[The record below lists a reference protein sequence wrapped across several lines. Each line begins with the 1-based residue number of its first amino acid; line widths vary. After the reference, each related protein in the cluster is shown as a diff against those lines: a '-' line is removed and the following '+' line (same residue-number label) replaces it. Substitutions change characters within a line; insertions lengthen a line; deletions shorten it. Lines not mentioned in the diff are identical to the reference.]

1 MKKQYILVALVL
13 IGLGVISTMA
23 FTLTDGPDITTAVY
37 DITDAGASGDID
49 KIKVKPQ
56 GSLNKVKIDIS
67 LTDQDVAFD
76 LDLNLLGTEL
86 DLTGA
91 TITGP
96 NVGVYTL
103 GSGTNILSFTGVTA
117 ASSCTITIDDS
128 SDYGGTSTVWEDITS
143 LLVTL
148 ADN

>member
-23 FTLTDGPDITTAVY
+23 FSIDSDVDIQTTVY
-37 DITDAGASGDID
+37 DISDDGAKGSIT
-49 KIKVKPQ
+49 KIKIKPQ

-67 LTDQDVAFD
+67 LTDQDVDFD
-76 LDLNLLGTEL
+76 LDLNLLGSNL
-86 DLTGA
+86 DLDGA

-103 GSGTNILSFTGVTA
+103 GSGTNILSFTDVTA

-128 SDYGGTSTVWEDITS
+128 TAYGGSNTVWEDITS
-143 LLVTL
+143 VLVTL